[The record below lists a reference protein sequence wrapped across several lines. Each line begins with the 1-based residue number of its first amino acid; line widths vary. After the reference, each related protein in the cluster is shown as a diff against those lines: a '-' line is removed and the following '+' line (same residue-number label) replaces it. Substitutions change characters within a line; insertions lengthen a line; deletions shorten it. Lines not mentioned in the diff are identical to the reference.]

1 MSRFENPAHPDTVAR
16 AWDLLAS
23 RLESLIPEGYLLRP
37 GGRVVRTDPDL
48 PDFLELPTERG
59 GTVQIP
65 APLTSEMQATVR
77 APA

>member
-37 GGRVVRTDPDL
+37 GGRVVRTDPNL
-48 PDFLELPTERG
+48 PHFLELPAERG

-65 APLTSEMQATVR
+65 APLARPLAAVNQAT
-77 APA
+77 

>member
-37 GGRVVRTDPDL
+37 GGRVIRTDPDL
-48 PDFLELPTERG
+48 PDFLELPAERG

-65 APLTSEMQATVR
+65 APLARPLAAVNQAT
-77 APA
+77 